1 MYLKTFSKSVLLVL
15 LTVGLIGCFGRNQKN
30 IKKIPMMMDS
40 NKVLALVDCSN
51 GEVQM
56 VDDSE
61 ISKHGAKWMSQLEL
75 EKSVMKDA
83 KKHGMQEV
91 VPLAM
96 DMWESQID
104 IVCSKQRSS

>member
-1 MYLKTFSKSVLLVL
+1 MTTGLV
-15 LTVGLIGCFGRNQKN
+15 GCFGRNQKN

-51 GEVQM
+51 REVQM

-61 ISKHGAKWMSQLEL
+61 ISKHGSQWMSQSEL
-75 EKSVMKDA
+75 QKSVMKDA
-83 KKHGMQEV
+83 KKHGMQQV

-104 IVCSKQRSS
+104 IVCRK

>member
-1 MYLKTFSKSVLLVL
+1 MYLKTISKNVLIVL
-15 LTVGLIGCFGRNQKN
+15 LTAGLIGCFGRNQEN

-61 ISKHGAKWMSQLEL
+61 ISKHGSKWMSQLEL
-75 EKSVMKDA
+75 QKSVMKDA
-83 KKHGMQEV
+83 KKRGMQEV

-104 IVCSKQRSS
+104 IICRK

>member
-1 MYLKTFSKSVLLVL
+1 MYLKTISKIVLIISFATGMV
-15 LTVGLIGCFGRNQKN
+15 GCFGRNQKN
-30 IKKIPMMMDS
+30 IKNIPSMIDS
-40 NKVLALVDCSN
+40 NKVLALVDCSS

-75 EKSVMKDA
+75 QKSVMKDA
-83 KKHGMQEV
+83 EKHGMQEV

-104 IVCSKQRSS
+104 IVCRK